1 MSFVTNSVMNSKDG
15 VAETRKR
22 RRTKIYFFIVTYL
35 YILYMMPALV
45 FDGVQ

>member
-22 RRTKIYFFIVTYL
+22 RRTKIYFFIVTYFIVT
-35 YILYMMPALV
+35 YIL
-45 FDGVQ
+45 